1 MYLWKHIETAH
12 EKEFCWYNLY
22 LNTPKYK
29 KKQENLNEE
38 RNSDRHNEEL
48 NVAFILGACAEW
60 ESISF
65 EDIGVQGAKPR
76 VTQSG
81 W

>member
-1 MYLWKHIETAH
+1 MKKSFVHVTYTSVH
-12 EKEFCWYNLY
+12 
-22 LNTPKYK
+22 LNIRKT
-29 KKQENLNEE
+29 KQENLNEE

-48 NVAFILGACAEW
+48 NVAFILGAWAEW

-65 EDIGVQGAKPR
+65 EDIGVQGAKHR

-81 W
+81 